1 MGSEPPAGQRCSAIL
16 YHLIPDQERNRSR
29 MANIKSQIKR
39 NRQNEVRRQRNKSTR
54 SELRTQIK
62 KVTEIAESDDR
73 AAAEDAYKTAAK
85 ALDQAAAKGVIHR
98 NAAANKK
105 SRLARRLNP
114 SN

>member
-1 MGSEPPAGQRCSAIL
+1 
-16 YHLIPDQERNRSR
+16 

-54 SELRTQIK
+54 SALRTRIK
-62 KVTEIAESDDR
+62 KVIEAAEAGDT
-73 AAAEDAYKTAAK
+73 AAAQEAYKTAAK
-85 ALDQAAAKGVIHR
+85 ALDQAAAKGVIHS

-114 SN
+114 PG